1 MAARGS
7 GRHGREKLKL
17 PVLSSAPGVG
27 RRRDAPGEESQLLL
41 APAPWTP
48 RSPGECASRRE
59 GVNLRPP
66 WLPNQAQ
73 AAGNPSCRPGKE
85 KLASLPAGPP
95 PATDRL
101 SSAHRGPIHGR
112 PPGAQHPPAIP

>member
-1 MAARGS
+1 MPPLRRANCSWPQPPRPHDPRGS
-7 GRHGREKLKL
+7 V
-17 PVLSSAPGVG
+17 P
-27 RRRDAPGEESQLLL
+27 
-41 APAPWTP
+41 
-48 RSPGECASRRE
+48 SRRE

-112 PPGAQHPPAIP
+112 PPGAQHPPVIPCGC